1 MGPAQLVRTVAV
13 VLVALALQLSGVAPV
28 FAQAG
33 DPANPGNFS
42 ANPHPGMTWAYY
54 NPNLHG
60 FEAGQVIRY
69 IEVSAQQVVL
79 NVDVPVPDGVPR
91 RTEQQWQTI
100 PGYYVTETTTG
111 FLYPERWT
119 IAQLNAGVYQWV
131 RLPARFQRK

>member
-1 MGPAQLVRTVAV
+1 MGPSTVVRTVAA
-13 VLVALALQLSGVAPV
+13 VLVALALQLSGVAAV

-60 FEAGQVIRY
+60 FEAGQIVRY
-69 IEVSAQQVVL
+69 IEVPAQQVVL
-79 NVDVPVPDGVPR
+79 NVPVPDGVPR

-119 IAQLNAGVYQWV
+119 ITQLNAGVYQWV
-131 RLPARFQRK
+131 RLPALFQRK

>member
-1 MGPAQLVRTVAV
+1 MGPSRGVRTVAA

-60 FEAGQVIRY
+60 FEAGHIVRY
-69 IEVSAQQVVL
+69 IEAPAQQAVL
-79 NVDVPVPDGVPR
+79 NVPVLDGGPR
-91 RTEQQWQTI
+91 RTEQQRQTT
-100 PGYYVTETTTG
+100 PGYSVTETTTG
-111 FLYPERWT
+111 LFYP
-119 IAQLNAGVYQWV
+119 
-131 RLPARFQRK
+131 

>member
-1 MGPAQLVRTVAV
+1 MGPSTVVRTVAA

-60 FEAGQVIRY
+60 FEAGQIVRY
-69 IEVSAQQVVL
+69 IEVPAQQVVL
-79 NVDVPVPDGVPR
+79 NVPVPDGVPR

-119 IAQLNAGVYQWV
+119 ITQLNAGVYQWV
-131 RLPARFQRK
+131 RLPALFQRK